1 MDFTYVKKFIGLFFV
16 EKNTLLQALK
26 MALNGMPYGPLKVSR
41 CKPPDVNPGRFT
53 PQKGVSPSLSCKRFL
68 KKGVNPPGV
77 NPAEGLLLDTF
88 SDLYGTGLIWYH

>member
-41 CKPPDVNPGRFT
+41 CKPPLSACRILI
-53 PQKGVSPSLSCKRFL
+53 KGVNSLRGSHL
-68 KKGVNPPGV
+68 KKGVNPQ
-77 NPAEGLLLDTF
+77 LD
-88 SDLYGTGLIWYH
+88 